1 MDKKEL
7 SPDFKITKVIVSA
20 DNKYFLI
27 GTHEGKVYILSQANI
42 HKFGVVTR

>member
-7 SPDFKITKVIVSA
+7 SPDLKITKVIVSA

-27 GTHEGKVYILSQANI
+27 GSEGGKVYILSQANI